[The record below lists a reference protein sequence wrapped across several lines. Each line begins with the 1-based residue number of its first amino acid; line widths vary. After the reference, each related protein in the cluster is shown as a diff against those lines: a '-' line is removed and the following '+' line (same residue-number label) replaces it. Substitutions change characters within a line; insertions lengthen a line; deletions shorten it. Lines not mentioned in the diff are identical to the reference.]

1 MGDRPPVWQAGAV
14 TVRSESTGPEAAN
27 SALRVCTPRRAARV
41 LLVDAAGRVLM
52 FHGFDPVRPEHR
64 YWFTPGGGLDEGE
77 SPARGAARELAEE
90 TGLRVE
96 PADLGEP
103 VWSDETE
110 FPFDGGWY
118 RQKQDFFLLRVPGW
132 QVDTI
137 GFTDIEQRSI
147 AGHRWWAPAELAASG
162 ERYYPPELPDLLA
175 RLLPP
180 AGEASC

>member
-1 MGDRPPVWQAGAV
+1 MSAKSELASPAG
-14 TVRSESTGPEAAN
+14 AN
-27 SALRVCTPRRAARV
+27 SADRAYTLRRAARV
-41 LLVDAAGRVLM
+41 LLVDVAGRILL
-52 FHGFDPVRPEHR
+52 FHGFDPARPEHR

-103 VWSDETE
+103 VWSDATE
-110 FPFDGGWY
+110 FPFDGDWY
-118 RQKQDFFLLRVPGW
+118 RQEQDFFLLRVPAW

-137 GFTDIEQRSI
+137 GFNDVEQRSI
-147 AGHRWWAPAELAASG
+147 AGHRWWLPDELAASG

-180 AGEASC
+180 AAEASC